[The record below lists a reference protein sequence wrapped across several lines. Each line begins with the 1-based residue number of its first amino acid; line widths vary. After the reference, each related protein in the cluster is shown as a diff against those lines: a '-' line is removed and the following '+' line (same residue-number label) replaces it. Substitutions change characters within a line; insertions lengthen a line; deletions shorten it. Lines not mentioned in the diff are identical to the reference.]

1 MAVDAQVTSIAHVIQ
16 QAVAP
21 VFLIA
26 GISGMLG
33 VLTQRVARVVER
45 SRKLEEQ
52 LGDADTVLDARLR
65 KELSVLARRARLV
78 NWAVGCCTVCALLIC
93 LVVVAL
99 FVGALL
105 ELNLPNVVATLFI
118 AAMTAFIAGLL
129 FFLREIRLAIAHL
142 RIGPPI

>member
-1 MAVDAQVTSIAHVIQ
+1 
-16 QAVAP
+16 
-21 VFLIA
+21 
-26 GISGMLG
+26 
-33 VLTQRVARVVER
+33 
-45 SRKLEEQ
+45 
-52 LGDADTVLDARLR
+52 
-65 KELSVLARRARLV
+65 
-78 NWAVGCCTVCALLIC
+78 
-93 LVVVAL
+93 L